1 MTQATLERPSQ
12 QFTDEKPGATPRA
25 LVGEMQPRGKELPP
39 LTMETIELDDL
50 EIVPDVV
57 W

>member
-1 MTQATLERPSQ
+1 MTATLE
-12 QFTDEKPGATPRA
+12 KPRTIVDRVDKVHVA
-25 LVGEMQPRGKELPP
+25 LPAQKALPP

-50 EIVPDVV
+50 VIVADVV